1 MTRLLHIEAS
11 PMGEYSFSSRV
22 AEAFLAAY
30 RQTHPDDAVEVLNI
44 WHAELPVFDG
54 EGVRAR
60 YKLTRGQACDGAEQ
74 AAWDKV
80 SGVVEHFKRFD
91 KYLLSV
97 PMWNFS
103 IPWRLKQYIDLLVH
117 PGLTFSFSPENGY
130 SGLVTGRKAALICAR
145 GGAYPVGTAGA
156 AYDFQKPYL
165 ETFLGFIGI
174 SEVSSI
180 TVEPVMGPGAEQMLV
195 ERQDEAR
202 ILAANF

>member
-1 MTRLLHIEAS
+1 MTWLLHIEAS

-22 AEAFLAAY
+22 AAAFLAAY
-30 RQTHPDDAVEVLNI
+30 RQAHPQDTVEVLNI
-44 WHAELPVFDG
+44 WQAELPVFDG

-60 YKLTRGQACDGAEQ
+60 YKTGRGQPRDPAEEE
-74 AAWDKV
+74 AWRRV
-80 SGVVEHFKRFD
+80 CGVVEHFKGFD
-91 KYLLSV
+91 KYLLST
-97 PMWNFS
+97 PMWNFGL
-103 IPWRLKQYIDLLVH
+103 PWRLKQYVDLLAH
-117 PGLTFSFSPENGY
+117 PGLTFAYSPEQGY

-174 SEVSSI
+174 TAVTTI
-180 TVEPVMGPGAEQMLV
+180 TVEPTMGPDAEQMLA

-202 ILAANF
+202 MLAAGF